1 MGETGKLAK
10 MLSTSR
16 DRHEIEDWMFTL
28 TPLGV
33 AFVFFIVFILSS
45 DITNKGLVMVVG
57 TAAGFVGLQSYWV
70 FRGWRK
76 NHAITVLMGLLSI
89 ALVLGLVWFYT
100 QFNPLV

>member
-10 MLSTSR
+10 MLKTSR
-16 DRHEIEDWMFTL
+16 DRHEVEDWMFTL

-33 AFVFFIVFILSS
+33 AFVFFFVFILGM
-45 DITNKGLVMVVG
+45 DIANKGLILVVG
-57 TAAGFVGLQSYWV
+57 SAAGFVGLQSYWV

-89 ALVLGLVWFYT
+89 ALVLGLVWFYLRFT
-100 QFNPLV
+100 F

>member
-1 MGETGKLAK
+1 MDQTGKLSK
-10 MLSTSR
+10 MLNTSR

-76 NHAITVLMGLLSI
+76 NHMVTVLTGLLSI
-89 ALVLGLVWFYT
+89 ALALGLVWFYM
-100 QFNPLV
+100 QFAL

>member
-1 MGETGKLAK
+1 MDETGKLAK
-10 MLSTSR
+10 MLNTSR
-16 DRHEIEDWMFTL
+16 DRHEVEDWMFTL

-45 DITNKGLVMVVG
+45 DIANKGLVMVVG

-76 NHAITVLMGLLSI
+76 NHIVTVLMGVTSI
-89 ALVLGLVWFYT
+89 ALVLGLVWVYT
-100 QFNPLV
+100 TFAL

>member
-1 MGETGKLAK
+1 MSETGKLAK

-76 NHAITVLMGLLSI
+76 NHMVTVLTGLASI
-89 ALVLGLVWFYT
+89 AIVLGLVWSYFRFT
-100 QFNPLV
+100 QI

>member
-1 MGETGKLAK
+1 MGEQGKMAK
-10 MLSTSR
+10 MLNTSR
-16 DRHEIEDWMFTL
+16 DRHEVEDWMFTL

-45 DITNKGLVMVVG
+45 DIANKGLVMVVG

-76 NHAITVLMGLLSI
+76 NHAITVLMGLVTI
-89 ALVLGLVWFYT
+89 ALVLGLVWLYM
-100 QFNPLV
+100 QFAI

>member
-1 MGETGKLAK
+1 MSETGKLAK

-45 DITNKGLVMVVG
+45 DIANKELVMVVG
-57 TAAGFVGLQSYWV
+57 TVAGFVGLQSYWV

-76 NHAITVLMGLLSI
+76 NHAVTVLMGLLSI
-89 ALVLGLVWFYT
+89 GLVLGLAWLYM
-100 QFNPLV
+100 QFTLLI